1 MQVRKILIFITLIF
15 IFMSTVG
22 CWSRTEVE
30 ELAIVTAI
38 GIDDV
43 IYEGKQ
49 KLRFSIL
56 IVKPEE
62 MGDSTGGK
70 GEGAPAWF
78 GFAQGDTLFEAVE
91 NFSTTSSKT
100 LFGGHVSS
108 IILGEKTAQKGVGN
122 VIDFVQRHKSHR
134 LRNWVLVA
142 EGSAREALGI
152 HPELQTLPSEE
163 LQGLLGLNATRTS
176 KSYAVDLKTFLVDL
190 AVPGKEAVLPL
201 LEIRKVGSE
210 IEHPGEEAA
219 GDKAKHKNASLKGLA
234 VFKGDKMVGKLRDV
248 ETRGFLWVIGKAK
261 GGIII
266 ASDPHQE
273 EPHVAIKMT
282 RASSK
287 IKPEVVDGKL
297 IITVKI
303 EAEGDLGEYGEAKGT
318 TKPEDIARI
327 EKSYADV
334 IKNEAERAIDKCQK
348 VYNSD
353 IFGFGA
359 IVHRKQLKYWKEY
372 KLEEKWGE
380 MFSDVPITVEV
391 EAEIRRTGM
400 IGDSLK
406 IK

>member
-1 MQVRKILIFITLIF
+1 MNKRIRFSFVLFLLILC
-15 IFMSTVG
+15 SG

-38 GIDDV
+38 GIDDI
-43 IYEGKQ
+43 IYKGEE
-49 KLRFSIL
+49 KLRFSML
-56 IVKPEE
+56 IVKPDE
-62 MGDSTGGK
+62 MGDSAGGR
-70 GEGAPAWF
+70 GQGAPAWF

-91 NFSTTSSKT
+91 NFSTTSSKK

-108 IILGEKTAQKGVGN
+108 IILGESIARKGVSD
-122 VIDFVQRHKSHR
+122 VIDFVQRHKAHR

-142 EGSAREALGI
+142 EGSAQEALGI
-152 HPELQTLPSEE
+152 HPELRTLPSEE
-163 LQGLLGLNATRTS
+163 LEGLLGLNANMTS
-176 KSYAVDLKTFLVDL
+176 KSYAVDLKSFLVDL
-190 AVPGKEAVLPL
+190 AVPGKEAVLPV
-201 LEIRKVGSE
+201 LEIREVGRE
-210 IEHPGEEAA
+210 IEHPGGEAA
-219 GDKAKHKNASLKGLA
+219 GDKSKHKNVSLKGLA
-234 VFKGDKMVGKLRDV
+234 VFKGDKMVGKLRDI

-261 GGIII
+261 GGILI

-273 EPHVAIKMT
+273 EPHVAINMT

-287 IKPEVVDGKL
+287 IMPEVVDGKL

-303 EAEGDLGEYGEAKGT
+303 KAEGNLGEYGKAHGT
-318 TKPEDIARI
+318 TKPEDIERI
-327 EKSYADV
+327 EKSYAAV
-334 IKNEAERAIDKCQK
+334 IKNEAERAITKCQK

-372 KLEEKWGE
+372 KLEENWSE
-380 MFSDVPITVEV
+380 MFSDVPIRVEV
-391 EAEIRRTGM
+391 EAKIRRTGM